1 MSIQTTTL
9 TIPSHLF
16 IANPEDQIRSY
27 LGNDVEI
34 VDYTRSRF
42 LTNRQEYVVSVT
54 YKHIDFSPFAIY
66 KVVNIKQLSSGSSQ
80 FVGLVE
86 NIKNSSEQFNCVMP
100 KLNVGDLVNV
110 MPMSVPSEKF
120 KYLGIKLDNDN
131 ISHSFCS
138 LFGNEILSY
147 RGFKIPIPDIKDF
160 SKVKKGKIDIP
171 VTLSKDNYTY
181 NHFELSYF
189 LKNLNP
195 EEIEYTKLS
204 PIDLEKELAKR
215 TKGIYILNNFN
226 ILYYPNLEY
235 KITPEMIY
243 YLVLTLCYDYENFLA
258 IPK

>member
-9 TIPSHLF
+9 VIPSHLF
-16 IANPEDQIRSY
+16 ISNPEEQIKSY
-27 LGNDVEI
+27 LGNDIEI
-34 VDYTRSRF
+34 IEYARSRF
-42 LTNRQEYVVSVT
+42 LNHRQEYVVSVT
-54 YKHIDFSPFAIY
+54 YKHVDFSPFAIY

-100 KLNVGDLVNV
+100 KLNVGDLINI
-110 MPMSVPSEKF
+110 MPMSVPTERF
-120 KYLGIKLDNDN
+120 KYLGIKLDN

-147 RGFKIPIPDIKDF
+147 RGFEIPIPNIKDF

-171 VTLSKDNYTY
+171 VTFSKDNYTY

-195 EEIEYTKLS
+195 EEIEYSKLS
-204 PIDLEKELAKR
+204 PTELEKELSKR

-226 ILYYPNLEY
+226 ILYYPNMEY
-235 KITPEMIY
+235 GITSEMIY
-243 YLVLTLCYDYENFLA
+243 YLVLTLCYDYENLLA
-258 IPK
+258 ISK